1 MIIALAIGIIILAYL
16 FGSVPVGY
24 LVARAN
30 GINLLQSGSGKIG
43 GTNVLR
49 SVGLFP
55 SMLTILGDA
64 FKGLVP
70 TYIAVH
76 LFPDMPWVAAVA
88 GAAAVAGH
96 NHSLFLRFRGGVGA
110 VTALASLSALSF
122 PAAIIAAGVAII
134 AILITRFASMAS
146 FSGSITGL
154 VVLTVMALMGVSPAG
169 YIIYGV
175 IVVGLVSWALR
186 PNFARIKAGTERRI
200 GAQEKD
206 IKTLSR

>member
-1 MIIALAIGIIILAYL
+1 MISALVTGVILLGYVL
-16 FGSVPVGY
+16 GSVPVGY
-24 LVARAN
+24 LVARAK
-30 GINLLQSGSGKIG
+30 GVDLLQSGSGKIG

-55 SMLTILGDA
+55 SLLTILGDA

-70 TYIAVH
+70 TYIAAH
-76 LFPDMPWVAAVA
+76 LFPGMPWVAALA

-96 NHSLFLRFRGGVGA
+96 NKSMFLRFRGGVGA

-122 PAAIIAAGVAII
+122 PAAIIAVSVAIV

-146 FSGSITGL
+146 FSGIITGL
-154 VVLTVMALMGVSPAG
+154 LALTVMGFLGIAPMD

-175 IVVGLVSWALR
+175 IVVSLVSWALR
-186 PNFARIKAGTERRI
+186 PNFARIKAGTERKI
-200 GAQEKD
+200 GVQEKNV
-206 IKTLSR
+206 KTI